1 VLNFVT
7 FDKDQVTFYIFK
19 EVNVAK
25 PQIQPL
31 SDRIL
36 IKPMPKEE
44 KTASGIV
51 LPDTLSKD
59 RPEMG
64 EVLAV
69 GPGKP
74 GDDNDLIPVAV
85 KVGQKVYFTKYG
97 PTEIKVDGVE
107 YLIVDEKDVLAVIS

>member
-1 VLNFVT
+1 M
-7 FDKDQVTFYIFK
+7 
-19 EVNVAK
+19 AK
-25 PQIQPL
+25 PNIQPL
-31 SDRIL
+31 ADKVL

-69 GPGKP
+69 GPGRETPEGKVLP
-74 GDDNDLIPVAV
+74 LHV
-85 KVGQKVYFTKYG
+85 KVGQTVYFTKYG
-97 PTEIKVDGVE
+97 PTEIKVDDEE
-107 YLIVDEKDVLAVIS
+107 YLVVEEKDILAVIK